1 MINGHD
7 EKESIDWRYLPY
19 IRPMFQAYG
28 SENIPLKDG
37 QTCGPV
43 PPFWDPES
51 FPLTGVSFK
60 VSLRGNSAM
69 NGGSC
74 PIFHDQRVNVGIW
87 DDSANEHGSSSEQK

>member
-7 EKESIDWRYLPY
+7 EKEPIDWRYLPY

-28 SENIPLKDG
+28 SGDIPLKEGNDG

-69 NGGSC
+69 NGGVV
-74 PIFHDQRVNVGIW
+74 PFFMTKR
-87 DDSANEHGSSSEQK
+87 